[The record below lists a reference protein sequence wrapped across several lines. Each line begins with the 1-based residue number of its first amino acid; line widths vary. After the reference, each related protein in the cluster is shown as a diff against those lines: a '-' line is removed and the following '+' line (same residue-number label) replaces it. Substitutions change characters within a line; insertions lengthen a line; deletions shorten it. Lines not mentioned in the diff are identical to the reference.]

1 VAIAVGK
8 TISRKQVPDSALLV
22 DMQYPS
28 WSVAL
33 NLNTEEAANWTEVCH
48 SVLGMKKFLMVVT
61 RSTDGEKSS
70 IS

>member
-1 VAIAVGK
+1 MAIAVGK
-8 TISRKQVPDSALLV
+8 TISRKQVPDRALLV
-22 DMQYPS
+22 DKYPS